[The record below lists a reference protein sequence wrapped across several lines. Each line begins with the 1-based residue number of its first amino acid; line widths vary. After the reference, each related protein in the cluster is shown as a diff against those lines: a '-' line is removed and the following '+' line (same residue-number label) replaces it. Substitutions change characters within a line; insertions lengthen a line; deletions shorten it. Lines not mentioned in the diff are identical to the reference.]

1 MSEYTFGEAMEQG
14 RESGLTH
21 PAGIQNL
28 GALQHKLQYA
38 VKWSYF
44 LRIFYL
50 KIGCSNQKQ
59 QTRQIVSDSSTRVY
73 HRLRLV
79 WQLRAG
85 SVVTYY
91 FVFESKMVSGAA
103 DSAGLWQ
110 HRTGDPHPR
119 IKDPAKSGS
128 RVFQKQFTGQR

>member
-38 VKWSYF
+38 VKLSYF

-59 QTRQIVSDSSTRVY
+59 RTRQIVSDSSTRVC

-85 SVVTYY
+85 SSNLLLH
-91 FVFESKMVSGAA
+91 F
-103 DSAGLWQ
+103 
-110 HRTGDPHPR
+110 
-119 IKDPAKSGS
+119 
-128 RVFQKQFTGQR
+128 